1 MEGVDKHLL
10 KIHIC
15 GKIDQIIIKNI
26 FPESCTQKKDN
37 ILIGDRQWKTAQFNW
52 VAKIYNEKEN
62 DLNFKNIFLNI
73 QNDSDLM
80 KDKITKHVILSFG
93 DEDNE
98 KLFEQLLDIGIVYLP
113 RIIFI
118 TKNVGKYNFN
128 KQMFIT
134 NIIYTGLS
142 QEELICNIHSE
153 LWEIDCYYNE
163 RGNETCK
170 FLANNIL
177 ENIEISDFSINLLL
191 AGISRAGKSSFINI
205 INNSLLALENC
216 EKSSITSKISEY
228 HIFGENKTD
237 KDGFIKIIDTP
248 GFNYETNK
256 KTDKKE
262 LVNLEQ
268 INQGIFNLIK
278 EYREKSSKDNI
289 HYVLFFFMEG
299 TPLEGTQ
306 RVLSMFLDEHYPVLF
321 IINKS
326 INEDDNGETSDIKST
341 IKFLKNN
348 GLGKL
353 AIRENIIPCNIVNS
367 KRCSGYGIELIFKRI
382 LALLTEKNNFYYE
395 KDILNKLKECN
406 DKMKNYLNVKG
417 EEEQY
422 NKYLNDSIVLKKRLT
437 DNNELFKKYDG
448 EEYIIEE
455 GRKGAEKL
463 KKIYMGLTASQAY
476 IPIPYTD
483 MALTPVLQAKMIYS
497 IFSGYGTS
505 LTNIDF
511 STLAKFLLEEG
522 GREIGHIG
530 YNYAS
535 KQIFSET
542 AKGCLM
548 TLSKMIIQ
556 NQGAKAATESVK
568 FIPFIGFLLG
578 STIGSALNL
587 YSTKSFANKSILFC
601 EKYLRDKGSLNFLIS
616 RLEILN
622 NIFKEIERLS
632 KKNNWW
638 DFKVKVIKKE

>member
-52 VAKIYNEKEN
+52 VAKLYNEKEN

-216 EKSSITSKISEY
+216 EKSSITSKISDY

-262 LVNLEQ
+262 L
-268 INQGIFNLIK
+268 
-278 EYREKSSKDNI
+278 
-289 HYVLFFFMEG
+289 
-299 TPLEGTQ
+299 
-306 RVLSMFLDEHYPVLF
+306 
-321 IINKS
+321 
-326 INEDDNGETSDIKST
+326 
-341 IKFLKNN
+341 
-348 GLGKL
+348 
-353 AIRENIIPCNIVNS
+353 NS

-476 IPIPYTD
+476 IPISYTD
-483 MALTPVLQAKMIYS
+483 MALTPVLQARMIYS
-497 IFSGYGTS
+497 IFSGYGIS
-505 LTNIDF
+505 LTKIDL

-522 GREIGHIG
+522 E
-530 YNYAS
+530 
-535 KQIFSET
+535 
-542 AKGCLM
+542 
-548 TLSKMIIQ
+548 
-556 NQGAKAATESVK
+556 
-568 FIPFIGFLLG
+568 
-578 STIGSALNL
+578 
-587 YSTKSFANKSILFC
+587 
-601 EKYLRDKGSLNFLIS
+601 
-616 RLEILN
+616 
-622 NIFKEIERLS
+622 ER
-632 KKNNWW
+632 
-638 DFKVKVIKKE
+638 